1 MDFSLMVIGV
11 LFSIAISMQIFQTDE
26 KRHIHLLFN
35 SLPYTR
41 KEIVSAKYIGACFI
55 TLLVLLTVIVGKL
68 IIRGELM
75 SWKEI
80 VFVFCLSMLFYS
92 LFIPFSYK
100 FKSQYLMFASIAAFV
115 IYLVTINVFIPNLN
129 DIIRGLV
136 GKLLAMNQ
144 LHLYVVIGSAVL
156 AMYVLSWLLSV
167 RIYRKK
173 VF

>member
-1 MDFSLMVIGV
+1 
-11 LFSIAISMQIFQTDE
+11 
-26 KRHIHLLFN
+26 
-35 SLPYTR
+35 
-41 KEIVSAKYIGACFI
+41 
-55 TLLVLLTVIVGKL
+55 
-68 IIRGELM
+68 
-75 SWKEI
+75 
-80 VFVFCLSMLFYS
+80 
-92 LFIPFSYK
+92 
-100 FKSQYLMFASIAAFV
+100 MFASIAAFV